1 MSNQSPFFPL
11 SGFPGRDQAS
21 SFFAGPIGLALALYA
36 VSYGVPAIHDLVSG
50 PQPKTVFPACS
61 IARRQPS
68 TSHMTTFETPYEH
81 DIQTQGGL
89 GEALYNACMF
99 RDSEQTMILYYY
111 PRTWILAD
119 VQLAD

>member
-1 MSNQSPFFPL
+1 MTRTRPDLVNPEHVSKTMSNQSPFFPS

-21 SFFAGPIGLALALYA
+21 SFFAGPIGLALALCA
-36 VSYGVPAIHDLVSG
+36 VSYGVPAIHALVSG
-50 PQPKTVFPACS
+50 PQPKTVFS
-61 IARRQPS
+61 
-68 TSHMTTFETPYEH
+68 
-81 DIQTQGGL
+81 
-89 GEALYNACMF
+89 CMF